1 MSSGTVGYTDTRGNK
16 DYLSIIANQV
26 GKRLKEASDMASE
39 ERAFASEQA
48 ELGGTSLE
56 EAGIGKGFF
65 FGRALGSRFGGD
77 RIARTKGRMG
87 MGGAGT
93 NPTST
98 PAQRFRG
105 GFDYNVTNDITN
117 LTNIAPL
124 SGALSSGLRDVSGGL
139 TQVAAAISRQSN
151 TLNDLANTQ
160 VDMAR
165 AIMFNGYLFQM
176 FMSQQKAK
184 SGRASLA
191 REERSIERRSGGSG
205 GGGFGGRGSSG
216 VGGRGGRGMIN
227 ITPPS
232 GGGSG
237 GGMGMGGSAGGS
249 GNFGGDDLFSFA
261 SSQVLSRPKML
272 ESTLGGITG
281 IRNLAKT
288 GKVGSTVAQSDVLRA
303 AFAGSQGFDPAK
315 VSRNVNALLGTG
327 SGLGMKLT
335 SLFGGALGFDA
346 AKVGA
351 ASMDEAILTGKMLD
365 SMMVSGK
372 NSPMAL
378 EAIADMYNYKI
389 RGADDKFV
397 DELLDIQTRS
407 QRYKKY
413 ANLHGNNKL
422 RKTVE
427 GSQYLENLAMDKK
440 VFRAMRK
447 NGKRMFNDKTI
458 DAFLRMGLSPGEY
471 NVLAFNAL
479 ESVSGMSGKQMNMFG
494 IDAADTMENFGIK
507 GGIAED
513 LQKFFPGGAVSM
525 KNAEQ
530 ALILTRYARELD
542 AIKKGAV
549 ATKAEAK
556 AAMTNVEML
565 FGQKKVQKAIAEGG
579 EALATNTG
587 VMKSLARVGGK
598 RFLDA
603 LPGIGLA
610 MGTYFAIDRA
620 RKGDYFGAG
629 LEITSGLLGL
639 LPGVGTGFGLAID
652 GYLLGRDMGVMP
664 LKTGGILRGFDPNSI
679 LSVNGNPIASFN
691 EPGNPES
698 IQITRDREDPFGR
711 KEQMLA
717 LGGDNLGSMGAI
729 GAALGIFGLG
739 IKGIRSAIEG
749 GNRLRE
755 RLQRQLDPESY
766 NNNRQ
771 NLNSI
776 SQNSADPFQLSN
788 DTALASSMNINSTIN
803 NIYNNGGGG
812 GDASTRDET
821 LGGTFAMLDLQE
833 YAAKFGASRK
843 S

>member
-26 GKRLKEASDMASE
+26 GKRLKESSDMASE
-39 ERAFASEQA
+39 ERAYAAGMA
-48 ELGGTSLE
+48 EAGGTSLE

-191 REERSIERRSGGSG
+191 REERSIETRSGGSG

-237 GGMGMGGSAGGS
+237 GGMGGSAGGS

-281 IRNLAKT
+281 IRNVAKT

-365 SMMVSGK
+365 SMMVNGK

-397 DELLDIQTRS
+397 NELLDIQTRS
-407 QRYKKY
+407 QRYKKF

-427 GSQYLENLAMDKK
+427 GSQYLENLAMDRK
-440 VFRAMRK
+440 VFRAMRQ
-447 NGKRMFNDKTI
+447 NGKRMFNNETI
-458 DAFLRMGLSPGEY
+458 EAFLKMGLSPGEY

-513 LQKFFPGGAVSM
+513 LQKFFPGGAVKM
-525 KNAEQ
+525 VNAEQ

-549 ATKAEAK
+549 ATKAESK
-556 AAMTNVEML
+556 AAMSNVELL

-579 EALATNTG
+579 GALATNTG

-664 LKTGGILRGFDPNSI
+664 MYDGATVSGFGTNSI
-679 LSVNGNPIASFN
+679 LSVNGTPFASFN
-691 EPGNPES
+691 EPGNLENLKIEKTEQDPYKR
-698 IQITRDREDPFGR
+698 RD
-711 KEQMLA
+711 KMLA

-729 GAALGIFGLG
+729 GAVLSIFGFGVSQL
-739 IKGIRSAIEG
+739 KNVFEG
-749 GNRLRE
+749 ANKLRQKNIQKLNPDLYDT
-755 RLQRQLDPESY
+755 R
-766 NNNRQ
+766 
-771 NLNSI
+771 NLNSL

-788 DTALASSMNINSTIN
+788 DTALASSMNITSQIT
-803 NIYNNGGGG
+803 NIYNNNGGGG
-812 GDASTRDET
+812 DSTRDEI
-821 LGGTFAMLDLQE
+821 LGQSFDGLNLSE
-833 YAAKFGASRK
+833 YTIKMGAARK

>member
-191 REERSIERRSGGSG
+191 REERSIETRSGGSG

-237 GGMGMGGSAGGS
+237 GGMGGSAGGS

-281 IRNLAKT
+281 IRNVAKT

-365 SMMVSGK
+365 SMMVNGK

-397 DELLDIQTRS
+397 NELLDIQTRS
-407 QRYKKY
+407 QRYKKF

-427 GSQYLENLAMDKK
+427 GSQYLENLAMDRK
-440 VFRAMRK
+440 VFRAMRQ
-447 NGKRMFNDKTI
+447 NGKRMFNNETI
-458 DAFLRMGLSPGEY
+458 EAFLKMGLSPGEY

-513 LQKFFPGGAVSM
+513 LQKFFPGGAVKM
-525 KNAEQ
+525 VNAEQ

-549 ATKAEAK
+549 ATKAESK
-556 AAMTNVEML
+556 AAMSNVELL

-579 EALATNTG
+579 GALATNTG

-664 LKTGGILRGFDPNSI
+664 MYDGATVSGFGTNSI
-679 LSVNGNPIASFN
+679 LSVNGTPFASFN
-691 EPGNPES
+691 EPGNLENLKIEKTEQDPYKR
-698 IQITRDREDPFGR
+698 RD
-711 KEQMLA
+711 KMLA

-729 GAALGIFGLG
+729 GAVLSIFGFGVSQL
-739 IKGIRSAIEG
+739 KNVFEG
-749 GNRLRE
+749 ANKLRQKNIQKLNPDLYDT
-755 RLQRQLDPESY
+755 R
-766 NNNRQ
+766 
-771 NLNSI
+771 NLNSL

-788 DTALASSMNINSTIN
+788 DTALASSMNITSQIT
-803 NIYNNGGGG
+803 NIYNNNGGGG
-812 GDASTRDET
+812 DSTRDEI
-821 LGGTFAMLDLQE
+821 LGQSFDGLNLSE
-833 YAAKFGASRK
+833 YTIKMGAARK

>member
-1 MSSGTVGYTDTRGNK
+1 MAAGTVGYTDTRGNK
-16 DYLSIIANQV
+16 DYTSMIASQI
-26 GKRLKEASDMASE
+26 GRRLKEASNMASE
-39 ERAFASEQA
+39 ERAYASKQA
-48 ELGGTSLE
+48 EAGGTSLE
-56 EAGIGKGFF
+56 EAGIGKGYF

-93 NPTST
+93 NPATNYK
-98 PAQRFRG
+98 QRFRG
-105 GFDYNVTNDITN
+105 GFDYNVTNQVSNITDT
-117 LTNIAPL
+117 LPL
-124 SGALSSGLRDVSGGL
+124 SNAVVTGLRGVQTGL
-139 TQVAAAISRQSN
+139 VQVASAISRQDQS
-151 TLNDLANTQ
+151 LDSLANVQ
-160 VDMAR
+160 ADMAK

-191 REERSIERRSGGSG
+191 REERSIEGSRGGSG
-205 GGGFGGRGSSG
+205 GSIGGSSFGGAG
-216 VGGRGGRGMIN
+216 GGRGMIN
-227 ITPPS
+227 ITPRGGA
-232 GGGSG
+232 GGGG
-237 GGMGMGGSAGGS
+237 GGYSGSAGGP
-249 GNFGGDDLFSFA
+249 GNFGGDDLMSFA
-261 SSQVLSRPKML
+261 TSQVLSRPKML

-281 IRNLAKT
+281 IRNIAKT
-288 GKVGSTVAQSDVLRA
+288 GKVGSTVAQGDILRA

-335 SLFGGALGFDA
+335 SLFGGALGYDA
-346 AKVGA
+346 AKIGA
-351 ASMDEAILTGKMLD
+351 QSLDEAIITGKMID

-397 DELLDIQTRS
+397 NELMDIQTRS
-407 QRYKKY
+407 NRYKKF

-422 RKTVE
+422 TKTQE
-427 GSQYLENLAMDKK
+427 GAQYLSDLAMDRK
-440 VFRAMRK
+440 VFQAMRK
-447 NGKRMFNDKTI
+447 DGKRMFNNDTI
-458 DAFLRMGLSPGEY
+458 EAFLKMGLSPGEY
-471 NVLAFNAL
+471 NVLAYNAL
-479 ESVSGMSGKQMNMFG
+479 ETVPGMSGRQMNMFG
-494 IDAADTMENFGIK
+494 IDAADTMESFGIK

-513 LQKFFPGGAVSM
+513 IQRFFPGGAVKM

-549 ATKAEAK
+549 ATKAESK

-587 VMKSLARVGGK
+587 VMKSLARVGGR

-664 LKTGGILRGFDPNSI
+664 LYDGGMLSGFRKNSI
-679 LSVNGNPIASFN
+679 LSVNGVPRASFN
-691 EPGNPES
+691 EFGNPES
-698 IQITRDREDPFGR
+698 IQIVKDEKDPFGR

-717 LGGDNLGSMGAI
+717 LGGDNLGSYGALSLMMGT
-729 GAALGIFGLG
+729 FSLG
-739 IKGIRSAIEG
+739 IKGIQSAVEG
-749 GNRLRE
+749 GKRLRE
-755 RLQRQLDPESY
+755 NLERKLNPE
-766 NNNRQ
+766 Q
-771 NLNSI
+771 ENLSKNVDKLNGFVANVADAFNLS
-776 SQNSADPFQLSN
+776 SENAMKSATVVQS
-788 DTALASSMNINSTIN
+788 STIN
-803 NIYNNGGGG
+803 NYYNNGGGG
-812 GDASTRDET
+812 GKEQSRDET
-821 LGGTFAMLDLQE
+821 FGSSFAMLDMQE
-833 YAAKFGASRK
+833 YAIKFGRARK